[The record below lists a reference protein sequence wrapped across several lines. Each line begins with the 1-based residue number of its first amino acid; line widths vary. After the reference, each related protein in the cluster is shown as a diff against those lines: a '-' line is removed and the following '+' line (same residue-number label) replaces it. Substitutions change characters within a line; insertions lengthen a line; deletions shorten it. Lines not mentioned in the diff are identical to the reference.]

1 MSMFMISLKNLSV
14 KLQIALPIVLLA
26 LLIALVGVKSLITV
40 NGVIAQTDI
49 AINNLTPATTAVLNA
64 DRDLYQAELAMREY
78 VLLSSQDRP
87 VADAEQ
93 DFNDNVD
100 QALQRMKNAANLVRQ
115 HNVSVVRE
123 SGFDALFNTWLNL
136 ARQAMQHARQ
146 GDMAQAR
153 TVIEGAE
160 SAAFSS
166 LRDEYNGLGER
177 IDQRAE
183 QLGKDLTAYVEQ
195 QKMLTILLILLIL
208 LMLIA
213 VAIAIVTVVFS
224 PSLIVK
230 PLNQLKAMVSELAS
244 VGGDLT
250 RRLPVSGSNEIGDVA
265 LKTNEFISTLQ
276 AMIGEVQQQLA
287 ELELAAANIAQKTEL
302 TSNKAGEQT
311 SHIEQ
316 VLTAIHQMQ
325 HAVQEIANNASLT
338 NGATEDANQ
347 AADSSG
353 KVIRQSMQQINVL
366 AKDISQVVKAISDLE
381 VESRNIV
388 SVLEVIGG
396 IAEQTNLLA
405 LNAAIEAARAG
416 DAGRGF
422 AVVADEVRTL
432 ASRTQQSTKD
442 IHDMINRLQHGVSQ
456 AVSAMDNAKNQ
467 VAETEQHASSASS
480 YLDNIVSGI
489 ANINDMATQIAAAT
503 EQQSTVAEHVNQTV
517 NGISQNANELSDLA
531 RDTGNDGVR
540 VRKLVQLV
548 SAQVGRFKV

>member
-1 MSMFMISLKNLSV
+1 MTSLKNMSV
-14 KLQIALPIVLLA
+14 KLQIALPIILLS
-26 LLIALVGVKSLITV
+26 LLIAVVGIKSLVTV

-78 VLLSSQDRP
+78 VLLSSQGRQVDAAKQDFDDNVKQALDRMNKASAL
-87 VADAEQ
+87 VREHDVRVMADAE
-93 DFNDNVD
+93 FSKVFDN
-100 QALQRMKNAANLVRQ
+100 
-115 HNVSVVRE
+115 
-123 SGFDALFNTWLNL
+123 WLNL
-136 ARQAMQHARQ
+136 ARQAMQYAQQ
-146 GDMAQAR
+146 GNTEQAR
-153 TVIEGAE
+153 ALIEGSE
-160 SAAFSS
+160 SAAFST

-177 IDQRAE
+177 IDNRAVV
-183 QLGKDLTAYVEQ
+183 LGKELSAYVSQ
-195 QKMLTILLILLIL
+195 QKTLTIL

-213 VAIAIVTVVFS
+213 IAIAIVTIVFS

-230 PLNQLKAMVSELAS
+230 PLTQLKSMVSELAS

-265 LKTNEFISTLQ
+265 ARTNDFISTLQ
-276 AMIGEVQQQLA
+276 AMMREVQQQLTD
-287 ELELAAANIAQKTEL
+287 LEQASSNIAVKTEL
-302 TSNKAGEQT
+302 TSSKAGEQT
-311 SHIEQ
+311 MHIEQ

-325 HAVQEIANNASLT
+325 HAVQEIASNASLT
-338 NGATEDANQ
+338 SGATEEANS

-353 KVIRQSMQQINVL
+353 KVIRQSMQQISVL
-366 AKDISQVVKAISDLE
+366 ARDIEQVVQAISNLE

-442 IHDMINRLQHGVSQ
+442 IHDMISRLQNGVSQ
-456 AVSAMDNAKNQ
+456 AVSAMNNAKSQ
-467 VAETEQHASSASS
+467 VTQTEQHAESASG
-480 YLDNIVSGI
+480 YLDHIVAGI
-489 ANINDMATQIAAAT
+489 ANINDMAIQIAAAT

-517 NGISQNANELSDLA
+517 NGISQNANELSDIA
-531 RDTGNDGVR
+531 RETGNDGSR
-540 VRKLVQLV
+540 VRQLVQSV
-548 SAQVGRFKV
+548 SNQVGRFRV

>member
-1 MSMFMISLKNLSV
+1 MTSLKNMSV
-14 KLQIALPIVLLA
+14 KLQIALPIILLS
-26 LLIALVGVKSLITV
+26 LLIAVVGIKSLVTV

-78 VLLSSQDRP
+78 VLLSSQGRQ
-87 VADAEQ
+87 VDAAMQ
-93 DFNDNVD
+93 DFDDNVK
-100 QALQRMKNAANLVRQ
+100 QALDRMNKASALVRQ
-115 HNVSVVRE
+115 HDVSVMADAEFSKV
-123 SGFDALFNTWLNL
+123 FDNWLNL
-136 ARQAMQHARQ
+136 ARQAMQYAQQ
-146 GDMAQAR
+146 GNAEQAR
-153 TVIEGAE
+153 VLIEGSE
-160 SAAFSS
+160 SAAFST

-177 IDQRAE
+177 IDNRAIV
-183 QLGKDLTAYVEQ
+183 LGKELSAYVSQ
-195 QKMLTILLILLIL
+195 QKTLTIL

-213 VAIAIVTVVFS
+213 IAIAIVTIVFS

-230 PLNQLKAMVSELAS
+230 PLTQLKNMVSELAS

-265 LKTNEFISTLQ
+265 ARTNDFISTLQ
-276 AMIGEVQQQLA
+276 AMMREVQQQLID
-287 ELELAAANIAQKTEL
+287 LEQASSNIAVKTEL
-302 TSNKAGEQT
+302 TSSKAGEQT
-311 SHIEQ
+311 THIEQ

-325 HAVQEIANNASLT
+325 HAVQEIASNASLT
-338 NGATEDANQ
+338 SGATEEANS

-353 KVIRQSMQQINVL
+353 KVIRQSMQQISVL
-366 AKDISQVVKAISDLE
+366 ARDIEQVVQAISNLE

-442 IHDMINRLQHGVSQ
+442 IHDMISRLQNGVSQ
-456 AVSAMDNAKNQ
+456 AVSAMNNAKSQ
-467 VAETEQHASSASS
+467 VTQTEQHAESASG
-480 YLDNIVSGI
+480 YLDHIVAGI
-489 ANINDMATQIAAAT
+489 ANINDMAIQIAAAT

-517 NGISQNANELSDLA
+517 NGISQNANELSDIA
-531 RDTGNDGVR
+531 RETGNDGSR
-540 VRKLVQLV
+540 VRQLVQSV
-548 SAQVGRFKV
+548 SNQVGRFRV

>member
-1 MSMFMISLKNLSV
+1 MTSLKNLSV
-14 KLQIALPIVLLA
+14 KLQIALPIVLLSV
-26 LLIALVGVKSLITV
+26 LIAAVGTKSLITV

-49 AINNLTPATTAVLNA
+49 AVNNLTPATTAVLNA

-78 VLLSSQDRP
+78 VQLSAEGRP
-87 VADAEQ
+87 VANAQQ
-93 DFNDNVD
+93 DFDDNVQ
-100 QALQRMKNAANLVRQ
+100 QALERMTKAAALVRQ
-115 HNVSVVRE
+115 HDVSTMADSAFAKV
-123 SGFDALFNTWLNL
+123 FDNWHNL
-136 ARQAMQHARQ
+136 ARQVMQSAQQ
-146 GDMAQAR
+146 GNIQQAR
-153 TVIEGAE
+153 TLIETSE
-160 SAAFSS
+160 TAAFST
-166 LRDEYNGLGER
+166 LREEYNGLGER
-177 IDQRAE
+177 IDTRAIE
-183 QLGKDLTAYVEQ
+183 LGQQLSAYVSQ
-195 QKMLTILLILLIL
+195 QKNLTIL

-213 VAIAIVTVVFS
+213 VAIAVVTIVFS
-224 PSLIVK
+224 PGLIVK
-230 PLNQLKAMVSELAS
+230 PLTQLKTMVSELAS

-276 AMIGEVQQQLA
+276 AMIGEVQQQLT
-287 ELELAAANIAQKTEL
+287 ELELASANIASKTEL

-325 HAVQEIANNASLT
+325 HAVQEIASNASLT
-338 NGATEDANQ
+338 NGATEDANK

-456 AVSAMDNAKNQ
+456 AVSAMDNAKSQ
-467 VAETEQHASSASS
+467 VTETEQHASSASS

-517 NGISQNANELSDLA
+517 NGISQNATELSDLA

-548 SAQVGRFKV
+548 SVQVGRFKV

>member
-1 MSMFMISLKNLSV
+1 MTSLKNLSV
-14 KLQIALPIVLLA
+14 KLQIALPIVLLSV
-26 LLIALVGVKSLITV
+26 LIAAVGTKSLITV

-78 VLLSSQDRP
+78 VQLSAEGRP
-87 VADAEQ
+87 VADAQQ
-93 DFNDNVD
+93 DFDDNVQ
-100 QALQRMKNAANLVRQ
+100 QALERMTTAAALVRQ
-115 HNVSVVRE
+115 HDVSTMADSAFAKV
-123 SGFDALFNTWLNL
+123 FDNWHNL
-136 ARQAMQHARQ
+136 ARQVMQSAQQ
-146 GDMAQAR
+146 GNIQQAR
-153 TVIEGAE
+153 TLIETSE
-160 SAAFSS
+160 TVAFST
-166 LRDEYNGLGER
+166 LREEYNGLGER
-177 IDQRAE
+177 IDTRAIE
-183 QLGKDLTAYVEQ
+183 LGQQLSAYVSQ
-195 QKMLTILLILLIL
+195 QKNLTIL

-213 VAIAIVTVVFS
+213 VAIAVVTIVFS
-224 PSLIVK
+224 PGLIVK
-230 PLNQLKAMVSELAS
+230 PLTQLKTMVSELAS

-276 AMIGEVQQQLA
+276 AMIGEVQQQLT
-287 ELELAAANIAQKTEL
+287 ELELASANIASKTEL

-325 HAVQEIANNASLT
+325 HAVQEIASNASLT
-338 NGATEDANQ
+338 NGATEDANK

-381 VESRNIV
+381 IESRNIV

-456 AVSAMDNAKNQ
+456 AVSAMDNAKSQ
-467 VAETEQHASSASS
+467 VTETEQHASSASS

-517 NGISQNANELSDLA
+517 NGISQNATELSDLA

-548 SAQVGRFKV
+548 SVQVGRFKV

>member
-1 MSMFMISLKNLSV
+1 MTSLKNMSV
-14 KLQIALPIVLLA
+14 KLQIALPIILLS
-26 LLIALVGVKSLITV
+26 LLIAVVGIKSLVTV

-78 VLLSSQDRP
+78 VLLSSQGRQVDAAIQDFDDNVKQALDRMNKASAL
-87 VADAEQ
+87 VREHDVRVMADAE
-93 DFNDNVD
+93 FSKVFDN
-100 QALQRMKNAANLVRQ
+100 
-115 HNVSVVRE
+115 
-123 SGFDALFNTWLNL
+123 WLNL
-136 ARQAMQHARQ
+136 ARQAMQYAQQ
-146 GDMAQAR
+146 GNTEQAR
-153 TVIEGAE
+153 ALIEGSE
-160 SAAFSS
+160 SAAFST

-177 IDQRAE
+177 IDTRAVV
-183 QLGKDLTAYVEQ
+183 LGKELSAYVSQ
-195 QKMLTILLILLIL
+195 QKTLTIL

-213 VAIAIVTVVFS
+213 IAIAIVTIVFS

-230 PLNQLKAMVSELAS
+230 PLTQLKSMVSELAS

-265 LKTNEFISTLQ
+265 ARTNDFISTLQ
-276 AMIGEVQQQLA
+276 AMMREVQQQLTD
-287 ELELAAANIAQKTEL
+287 LEQASSNIAVKTEL
-302 TSNKAGEQT
+302 TSSKAGEQT
-311 SHIEQ
+311 MHIEQ

-325 HAVQEIANNASLT
+325 HAVQEIASNASLT
-338 NGATEDANQ
+338 SGATEEANS

-353 KVIRQSMQQINVL
+353 KVIRQSMQQISVL
-366 AKDISQVVKAISDLE
+366 ARDIEQVVQAISNLE

-442 IHDMINRLQHGVSQ
+442 IHDMISRLQNGVSQ
-456 AVSAMDNAKNQ
+456 AVSAMNNAKSQ
-467 VAETEQHASSASS
+467 VTQTEQHAESASG
-480 YLDNIVSGI
+480 YLDHIVAGI
-489 ANINDMATQIAAAT
+489 ANINDMAIQIAAAT

-517 NGISQNANELSDLA
+517 NGISQNANELSDIA
-531 RDTGNDGVR
+531 RETGNDGSR
-540 VRKLVQLV
+540 VRQLVQSV
-548 SAQVGRFKV
+548 SNQVGRFRV

>member
-1 MSMFMISLKNLSV
+1 MNSLKNLSV

-78 VLLSSQDRP
+78 VLRSSEGRS

-100 QALQRMKNAANLVRQ
+100 QALQRMKNAAHLVRQ
-115 HNVSVVRE
+115 HDVSVMPE
-123 SGFDALFNTWLNL
+123 SGFNTLFNTWLDL

-146 GDMAQAR
+146 GDLAQAR

-160 SAAFSS
+160 GAAFAS

-183 QLGKDLTAYVEQ
+183 LLGKALTAYVEQ
-195 QKMLTILLILLIL
+195 QKMLTIL

-230 PLNQLKAMVSELAS
+230 PLNQLKVMVSELAS

-250 RRLPVSGSNEIGDVA
+250 RRLPVSGTNEIGDVA

-276 AMIGEVQQQLA
+276 VMIGEVQQQLK
-287 ELELAAANIAQKTEL
+287 ELELAATNIAQKTEL
-302 TSNKAGEQT
+302 TSDKAGEQT

-338 NGATEDANQ
+338 NGATEDANK

-456 AVSAMDNAKNQ
+456 AVLAMDNAKNQ
-467 VAETEQHASSASS
+467 VTETEQHASSASS

-540 VRKLVQLV
+540 VRKLVQQV

>member
-1 MSMFMISLKNLSV
+1 MTSLKNLSV
-14 KLQIALPIVLLA
+14 KLQIALPIILLSI
-26 LLIALVGVKSLITV
+26 LIAVVGIKSLITV

-78 VLLSSQDRP
+78 VLLSAEGRP
-87 VADAEQ
+87 VTEAKQDFDDNVQQALDRMKKASGLVRQQGVSVMADAE
-93 DFNDNVD
+93 FTKVFDN
-100 QALQRMKNAANLVRQ
+100 
-115 HNVSVVRE
+115 
-123 SGFDALFNTWLNL
+123 WLNL
-136 ARQAMQHARQ
+136 AKQAMQSAQQ
-146 GDMAQAR
+146 GNTQQAR
-153 TVIEGAE
+153 ALIEGSE
-160 SAAFSS
+160 GEAFSR

-177 IDQRAE
+177 IDERAIV
-183 QLGKDLTAYVEQ
+183 LGKELSAYVSQ
-195 QKMLTILLILLIL
+195 QKTLTIL

-213 VAIAIVTVVFS
+213 VAIAVVTIVFS

-230 PLNQLKAMVSELAS
+230 PLTQLKTMVSELAS

-265 LKTNEFISTLQ
+265 AKTNEFITTLQ
-276 AMIGEVQQQLA
+276 AMMRDVQQQLS
-287 ELELAAANIAQKTEL
+287 ELEQAAANIAVKTEL
-302 TSNKAGEQT
+302 TSSKAGEQT

-325 HAVQEIANNASLT
+325 HAVQEIAGNASLT
-338 NGATEDANQ
+338 SGATEEANS

-353 KVIRQSMQQINVL
+353 KVIRQSMQQISVL
-366 AKDISQVVKAISDLE
+366 ARDIEQVVQAISNLE

-442 IHDMINRLQHGVSQ
+442 IHDMISRLQNGVGQ
-456 AVSAMDNAKNQ
+456 AVSAMNNAKNQ
-467 VAETEQHASSASS
+467 VAQTEQHAESASS
-480 YLDNIVSGI
+480 YLDNIMSGI
-489 ANINDMATQIAAAT
+489 ANINDMAIQIAAAT

-517 NGISQNANELSDLA
+517 NGISQNANELSDIA
-531 RDTGNDGVR
+531 RETGSDGSR
-540 VRKLVQLV
+540 VRQLVQSV
-548 SAQVGRFKV
+548 SSQVGRFRV

>member
-1 MSMFMISLKNLSV
+1 MSSLKNLSV

-40 NGVIAQTDI
+40 NGVIAQTNI

-78 VLLSSQDRP
+78 VVLSSEGRP

-100 QALQRMKNAANLVRQ
+100 QALQRMKNAAHLVQQ
-115 HNVSVVRE
+115 HNVSVMPE
-123 SGFDALFNTWLNL
+123 SGFNTLFNTWLDL

-146 GDMAQAR
+146 GDLAQAR

-160 SAAFSS
+160 GSAFAS

-183 QLGKDLTAYVEQ
+183 QLGKALTAYVEQ
-195 QKMLTILLILLIL
+195 QKMLTIL

-230 PLNQLKAMVSELAS
+230 PLNQLKTMVSELAS

-250 RRLPVSGSNEIGDVA
+250 RRLPVSGSNEIADVA

-338 NGATEDANQ
+338 NGATEDANK

-381 VESRNIV
+381 IESRNIV

-467 VAETEQHASSASS
+467 VTETEQHASSASS

>member
-1 MSMFMISLKNLSV
+1 MTSLKNMSV
-14 KLQIALPIVLLA
+14 KLQIALPIILLS
-26 LLIALVGVKSLITV
+26 LLIAVVGIKSLVTV

-78 VLLSSQDRP
+78 VLLSSQGRQVDAAIQDFDDNVKQALDRMNKASAL
-87 VADAEQ
+87 VREHDVRVMADAE
-93 DFNDNVD
+93 FSKVFDN
-100 QALQRMKNAANLVRQ
+100 
-115 HNVSVVRE
+115 
-123 SGFDALFNTWLNL
+123 WLNL
-136 ARQAMQHARQ
+136 ARQAMQYAQQ
-146 GDMAQAR
+146 GNTEQAR
-153 TVIEGAE
+153 ALIEGSE
-160 SAAFSS
+160 SAAFST

-177 IDQRAE
+177 IDNRAVV
-183 QLGKDLTAYVEQ
+183 LGKELSAYVSQ
-195 QKMLTILLILLIL
+195 QKTLTIL

-213 VAIAIVTVVFS
+213 IAIAIVTIVFS

-230 PLNQLKAMVSELAS
+230 PLTQLKSMVSELAS

-265 LKTNEFISTLQ
+265 ARTNDFISTLQ
-276 AMIGEVQQQLA
+276 AMMREVQQQLTD
-287 ELELAAANIAQKTEL
+287 LEQASSNIAVKTEL
-302 TSNKAGEQT
+302 TSSKAGEQT
-311 SHIEQ
+311 MHIEQ

-325 HAVQEIANNASLT
+325 HAVQEIASNASLT
-338 NGATEDANQ
+338 SGATEEANS

-353 KVIRQSMQQINVL
+353 KVIRQSMQQISVL
-366 AKDISQVVKAISDLE
+366 ARDIEQVVQAISNLE

-442 IHDMINRLQHGVSQ
+442 IHDMISRLQNGVSQ
-456 AVSAMDNAKNQ
+456 AVSAMNNAKSQ
-467 VAETEQHASSASS
+467 VTQTEQHAESASG
-480 YLDNIVSGI
+480 YLDHIVAGI
-489 ANINDMATQIAAAT
+489 ANINDMAIQIAAAT

-517 NGISQNANELSDLA
+517 NGISQNANELSDIA
-531 RDTGNDGVR
+531 RETGNDGSR
-540 VRKLVQLV
+540 VRQLVQSV
-548 SAQVGRFKV
+548 SNQVGRFRV

>member
-1 MSMFMISLKNLSV
+1 MTSLKNLSV
-14 KLQIALPIVLLA
+14 KLQIALPIVLLSI
-26 LLIALVGVKSLITV
+26 LIAIVGIKSLITV

-78 VLLSSQDRP
+78 VLLSAEGRP
-87 VADAEQ
+87 VAEMKK
-93 DFNDNVD
+93 DFDDNVQ
-100 QALQRMKNAANLVRQ
+100 QALQRMQTAAALVRQ
-115 HNVSVVRE
+115 HDVSTMADTE
-123 SGFDALFNTWLNL
+123 FTKIFDNWQSL
-136 ARQAMQHARQ
+136 AKQAMQYAQQ
-146 GDMAQAR
+146 GNTQQAR
-153 TVIEGAE
+153 RLIESSEA
-160 SAAFSS
+160 AAFST

-177 IDQRAE
+177 IDARAIA
-183 QLGKDLTAYVEQ
+183 LGQELAAYVSQ
-195 QKMLTILLILLIL
+195 QRTLTIL

-213 VAIAIVTVVFS
+213 VAIAVVTIVFS

-230 PLNQLKAMVSELAS
+230 PLTQLKTMVSELAS

-265 LKTNEFISTLQ
+265 QKTNDFISTLQ
-276 AMIGEVQQQLA
+276 VMIREIQQQLT
-287 ELELAAANIAQKTEL
+287 ELEQASANIAAKTEL

-311 SHIEQ
+311 THIEQ

-325 HAVQEIANNASLT
+325 HAVQEIAGNASLT
-338 NGATEDANQ
+338 SGATEEANS

-353 KVIRQSMQQINVL
+353 KVIRQSMQQISVL
-366 AKDISQVVKAISDLE
+366 ARDIERVVEAISNLE

-442 IHDMINRLQHGVSQ
+442 IHDMISRLQNGVSQ
-456 AVSAMDNAKNQ
+456 AVSAMNNAKSQ
-467 VAETEQHASSASS
+467 VAQTEQHAESASS
-480 YLDNIVSGI
+480 YLDNIVAGI
-489 ANINDMATQIAAAT
+489 ANINDMAMQIAAAT

-517 NGISQNANELSDLA
+517 NGISQNANELSDIA
-531 RDTGNDGVR
+531 RETGNDGSR
-540 VRKLVQLV
+540 VRNLVQMV
-548 SAQVGRFKV
+548 NSQVGRFRV

>member
-1 MSMFMISLKNLSV
+1 MNSLKNLSV
-14 KLQIALPIVLLA
+14 KLQIALPIVLLS

-40 NGVIAQTDI
+40 NGVIGQTDI
-49 AINNLTPATTAVLNA
+49 AINSLTPATTAVLNA

-78 VLLSSQDRP
+78 VLLSAQSRA
-87 VADAEQ
+87 VADAKK
-93 DFNDNVD
+93 DFDDNVQ
-100 QALQRMKNAANLVRQ
+100 QALDRMKKAAALVRE
-115 HNVSVVRE
+115 HDVSTMADSEFSKV
-123 SGFDALFNTWLNL
+123 FDNWHNL
-136 ARQAMQHARQ
+136 AKQAMQFAQQ
-146 GDMAQAR
+146 GDTAQAR
-153 TVIEGAE
+153 ALIEGSE
-160 SAAFSS
+160 GDAFST

-183 QLGKDLTAYVEQ
+183 QLGKALTAYVDQ
-195 QKMLTILLILLIL
+195 QKTLTIL

-213 VAIAIVTVVFS
+213 VAIAFVTVVFS

-230 PLNQLKAMVSELAS
+230 PLSQLKNMVSELAS

-250 RRLPVSGSNEIGDVA
+250 RRLPVSGNNEIGDVA
-265 LKTNEFISTLQ
+265 VKTNEFIGTLQ
-276 AMIGEVQQQLA
+276 KMMGEVQQQLC
-287 ELELAAANIAQKTEL
+287 ELEQAAANIAQKTEL

-325 HAVQEIANNASLT
+325 HAVQEIASNASLT
-338 NGATEDANQ
+338 NGATEEANK

-366 AKDISQVVKAISDLE
+366 AKDIAQVVKAISDLE

-467 VAETEQHASSASS
+467 VTETEQHASSASS

-540 VRKLVQLV
+540 VRKLVQQV
-548 SAQVGRFKV
+548 TAQVGRFKV

>member
-1 MSMFMISLKNLSV
+1 MTSLKNMSV
-14 KLQIALPIVLLA
+14 KLQIALPIILLS
-26 LLIALVGVKSLITV
+26 LLIAVVGIKSLVTV

-78 VLLSSQDRP
+78 VLLSSQGRQ
-87 VADAEQ
+87 VDAAMK
-93 DFNDNVD
+93 DFDDNVK
-100 QALQRMKNAANLVRQ
+100 QALDRMNKASALVRQ
-115 HNVSVVRE
+115 HDVSVMADAEFSKV
-123 SGFDALFNTWLNL
+123 FDNWLNL
-136 ARQAMQHARQ
+136 ARQAMQYAQQ
-146 GDMAQAR
+146 GNAEQAR
-153 TVIEGAE
+153 ALIEGSE
-160 SAAFSS
+160 SAAFST

-177 IDQRAE
+177 IDNRAIV
-183 QLGKDLTAYVEQ
+183 LGKELSAYVSQ
-195 QKMLTILLILLIL
+195 QKTLTIL

-213 VAIAIVTVVFS
+213 IAIAIVTIVFS

-230 PLNQLKAMVSELAS
+230 PLTQLKNMVSELAS

-265 LKTNEFISTLQ
+265 ARTNDFISTLQ
-276 AMIGEVQQQLA
+276 AMMREVQQQLID
-287 ELELAAANIAQKTEL
+287 LEQASSNIAVKTEL
-302 TSNKAGEQT
+302 TSSKAGEQT
-311 SHIEQ
+311 THIEQ

-325 HAVQEIANNASLT
+325 HAVQEIASNASLT
-338 NGATEDANQ
+338 SGATEEANS

-353 KVIRQSMQQINVL
+353 KVIRQSMQQISVL
-366 AKDISQVVKAISDLE
+366 ARDIEQVVQAISNLE

-442 IHDMINRLQHGVSQ
+442 IHDMISRLQNGVSQ
-456 AVSAMDNAKNQ
+456 AVSAMNNAKSQ
-467 VAETEQHASSASS
+467 VTQTEQHAESASG
-480 YLDNIVSGI
+480 YLDHIVAGI
-489 ANINDMATQIAAAT
+489 ANINDMAIQIAAAT

-517 NGISQNANELSDLA
+517 NGISQNANELSDIA
-531 RDTGNDGVR
+531 RETGNDGSR
-540 VRKLVQLV
+540 VRQLVQSV
-548 SAQVGRFKV
+548 SNQVGRFRV

>member
-1 MSMFMISLKNLSV
+1 MTSLKNLSV

-78 VLLSSQDRP
+78 VLLSNLGRP
-87 VADAEQ
+87 VAEAEQ
-93 DFNDNVD
+93 EFNDNVD

-115 HNVSVVRE
+115 HNVSVMAE
-123 SGFDALFNTWLNL
+123 TEFNAVFNNWLNL
-136 ARQAMQHARQ
+136 ARQAMQYARQ
-146 GDMAQAR
+146 GDPAKAR

-160 SAAFSS
+160 TAAFAS

-183 QLGKDLTAYVEQ
+183 QLGKALTAYVEQ
-195 QKMLTILLILLIL
+195 QKTLTIL

-265 LKTNEFISTLQ
+265 VKTNEFISTLQ
-276 AMIGEVQQQLA
+276 KMIGEVQQQLT
-287 ELELAAANIAQKTEL
+287 ELEQAAANIAQKTEL

-325 HAVQEIANNASLT
+325 HAVQEIASNASLT
-338 NGATEDANQ
+338 NGATEDANK

-467 VAETEQHASSASS
+467 VSETEQHASSASS

-540 VRKLVQLV
+540 VRKLVQQV

>member
-1 MSMFMISLKNLSV
+1 MFMISLKNLSV
-14 KLQIALPIVLLA
+14 KLQIALPIILLA

-115 HNVSVVRE
+115 HNVSVMPE

-160 SAAFSS
+160 SAAFAS

-183 QLGKDLTAYVEQ
+183 QLGKALTTYVEQ
-195 QKMLTILLILLIL
+195 QKMLTIL

-531 RDTGNDGVR
+531 RDTGNDGMR
-540 VRKLVQLV
+540 VSKLVQQV

>member
-1 MSMFMISLKNLSV
+1 MSSLKNLSV

-115 HNVSVVRE
+115 HNVSVMPE

-160 SAAFSS
+160 SAAFAS

-183 QLGKDLTAYVEQ
+183 QLGKALTTYVEQ
-195 QKMLTILLILLIL
+195 QKMLTILL
-208 LMLIA
+208 MLIA
-213 VAIAIVTVVFS
+213 IAIAIVTVVFS

-276 AMIGEVQQQLA
+276 AMIGEVRQQLT

-531 RDTGNDGVR
+531 RDTGNDGMR
-540 VRKLVQLV
+540 VSKLVQQV

>member
-1 MSMFMISLKNLSV
+1 MTSLKNLSV
-14 KLQIALPIVLLA
+14 KLQIALPIILLSI
-26 LLIALVGVKSLITV
+26 LIAVVGIKSLITV

-78 VLLSSQDRP
+78 VLLSAEGRP
-87 VADAEQ
+87 VTEAKQDFDDNVQQALDRMKKASGLVRQQGVSVMADAE
-93 DFNDNVD
+93 FTKVFDN
-100 QALQRMKNAANLVRQ
+100 
-115 HNVSVVRE
+115 
-123 SGFDALFNTWLNL
+123 WLNL
-136 ARQAMQHARQ
+136 AKQAMQNAQQ
-146 GDMAQAR
+146 GNAQQAR
-153 TVIEGAE
+153 ALIEGSE
-160 SAAFSS
+160 GEAFSR

-177 IDQRAE
+177 IDERAIV
-183 QLGKDLTAYVEQ
+183 LGKELSAYVSQ
-195 QKMLTILLILLIL
+195 QKTLTIL

-213 VAIAIVTVVFS
+213 VAIAVVTIVFS

-230 PLNQLKAMVSELAS
+230 PLTQLKTMVSELAS

-250 RRLPVSGSNEIGDVA
+250 RRLPVTGSNEIGDVA
-265 LKTNEFISTLQ
+265 AKTNEFITTLQ
-276 AMIGEVQQQLA
+276 AMMRDVQQQLS
-287 ELELAAANIAQKTEL
+287 ELEQAAANIAVKTEL
-302 TSNKAGEQT
+302 TSSKAGEQT

-325 HAVQEIANNASLT
+325 HAVQEIAGNASLT
-338 NGATEDANQ
+338 SGATEEANS

-353 KVIRQSMQQINVL
+353 KVIRQSMQQISVL
-366 AKDISQVVKAISDLE
+366 ARDIEQVVQAISNLE

-442 IHDMINRLQHGVSQ
+442 IHDMISRLQNGVGQ
-456 AVSAMDNAKNQ
+456 AVSAMNNAKNQ
-467 VAETEQHASSASS
+467 VAQTEQHAESASS
-480 YLDNIVSGI
+480 YLDNIMSGI
-489 ANINDMATQIAAAT
+489 ANINDMAIQIAAAT

-517 NGISQNANELSDLA
+517 NGISQNANELSDIA
-531 RDTGNDGVR
+531 RETGSDGSR
-540 VRKLVQLV
+540 VRQLVQSV
-548 SAQVGRFKV
+548 SSQVGRFRV

>member
-1 MSMFMISLKNLSV
+1 MTSLKNLSV
-14 KLQIALPIVLLA
+14 KLQIALPIVLLSV
-26 LLIALVGVKSLITV
+26 LIAAVGTKSLITV

-78 VLLSSQDRP
+78 VQLSAEGRP
-87 VADAEQ
+87 VADAKQ
-93 DFNDNVD
+93 DFDDNVQ
-100 QALQRMKNAANLVRQ
+100 QALERMTTAAALVRQ
-115 HNVSVVRE
+115 HDVSTMADSDFIQV
-123 SGFDALFNTWLNL
+123 FDNWRNL
-136 ARQAMQHARQ
+136 AKQVMQYAQQ
-146 GDMAQAR
+146 GNTQQAR
-153 TVIEGAE
+153 TLIETSE
-160 SAAFSS
+160 TAAFST
-166 LRDEYNGLGER
+166 LREEYNGLGER
-177 IDQRAE
+177 IDTRAIE
-183 QLGKDLTAYVEQ
+183 LGQQLSAYVSQ
-195 QKMLTILLILLIL
+195 QKNLTIL

-213 VAIAIVTVVFS
+213 VAIAVVTIVFS
-224 PSLIVK
+224 PGLIVK
-230 PLNQLKAMVSELAS
+230 PLTQLKTMVSELAS

-276 AMIGEVQQQLA
+276 AMIGEVQQQLT
-287 ELELAAANIAQKTEL
+287 ELEQASANIASKTEL

-325 HAVQEIANNASLT
+325 HAVQEIASNASLT
-338 NGATEDANQ
+338 NGATEDANK

-381 VESRNIV
+381 IESRNIV

-442 IHDMINRLQHGVSQ
+442 IHDMINRLQHGVSK
-456 AVSAMDNAKNQ
+456 AVSAMDNAKSQ
-467 VAETEQHASSASS
+467 VTETEQHASSASS

-517 NGISQNANELSDLA
+517 NGISQNATELSDLA

-548 SAQVGRFKV
+548 SVQVGRFKV

>member
-1 MSMFMISLKNLSV
+1 MNSLKNLSV

-78 VLLSSQDRP
+78 VLRSSEGRS

-100 QALQRMKNAANLVRQ
+100 QALQRMKNAAHLVRQ
-115 HNVSVVRE
+115 HDVSVMPE
-123 SGFDALFNTWLNL
+123 SGFNTLFNTWLDL

-146 GDMAQAR
+146 GDLAQAR

-160 SAAFSS
+160 GAAFAS

-183 QLGKDLTAYVEQ
+183 LLGKALTAYVEQ
-195 QKMLTILLILLIL
+195 QKMLTIL

-230 PLNQLKAMVSELAS
+230 PLNQLKVMVSELAS

-250 RRLPVSGSNEIGDVA
+250 RRLPVSGTNEIGDVA

-276 AMIGEVQQQLA
+276 AMIGEVQQQLK
-287 ELELAAANIAQKTEL
+287 ELELAAANIASKTEL
-302 TSNKAGEQT
+302 TSDKAGEQT

-338 NGATEDANQ
+338 NGATEDANK

-467 VAETEQHASSASS
+467 VTETEQHASSASS

-540 VRKLVQLV
+540 VRKLVQQV

>member
-1 MSMFMISLKNLSV
+1 MNSLKNLSV

-40 NGVIAQTDI
+40 NGVIVQTDI

-78 VLLSSQDRP
+78 VLLSGEGRP
-87 VADAEQ
+87 VADVER

-115 HNVSVVRE
+115 HDVIVMAE
-123 SGFDALFNTWLNL
+123 TEFNAVFNNWLNL
-136 ARQAMQHARQ
+136 ARQAMQHAKQ
-146 GDMAQAR
+146 NDMLQAR

-160 SAAFSS
+160 SAAFST
-166 LRDEYNGLGER
+166 LRAEYNGLGER

-183 QLGKDLTAYVEQ
+183 QLGKALTAYVDQ
-195 QKMLTILLILLIL
+195 QKMLTIL

-224 PSLIVK
+224 PGLIVK
-230 PLNQLKAMVSELAS
+230 PLNQLKTMVSELAS

-276 AMIGEVQQQLA
+276 AMIGEVQQQLN
-287 ELELAAANIAQKTEL
+287 ELELAAGNIAQQTEL
-302 TSNKAGEQT
+302 TSNKASEQT
-311 SHIEQ
+311 SHIDQ

-325 HAVQEIANNASLT
+325 HAVQEIASNASAT
-338 NGATEDANQ
+338 NGATEDANK

-396 IAEQTNLLA
+396 IAEQTILLA

-467 VAETEQHASSASS
+467 VSETEQHASSASS

>member
-1 MSMFMISLKNLSV
+1 MTSLKNMSV
-14 KLQIALPIVLLA
+14 KLQIALPIILLS
-26 LLIALVGVKSLITV
+26 LLIAVVGIKSLVTV

-78 VLLSSQDRP
+78 VLLSSQGRQ
-87 VADAEQ
+87 VDAAMQ
-93 DFNDNVD
+93 DFDDNVK
-100 QALQRMKNAANLVRQ
+100 QALDRMNKASALVRQ
-115 HNVSVVRE
+115 HDVSVMADAEFSKV
-123 SGFDALFNTWLNL
+123 FDNWLNL
-136 ARQAMQHARQ
+136 ARQAMQYAQQ
-146 GDMAQAR
+146 GNAEQAR
-153 TVIEGAE
+153 ALIEGSE
-160 SAAFSS
+160 SAAFST

-177 IDQRAE
+177 IDNRAIV
-183 QLGKDLTAYVEQ
+183 LGKELSAYVSQ
-195 QKMLTILLILLIL
+195 QKTLTIL

-213 VAIAIVTVVFS
+213 IAIAIVTIVFS

-230 PLNQLKAMVSELAS
+230 PLTQLKNMVSELAS

-265 LKTNEFISTLQ
+265 ARTNDFISTLQ
-276 AMIGEVQQQLA
+276 AMMREVQQQLID
-287 ELELAAANIAQKTEL
+287 LEQASSNIAVKTEL
-302 TSNKAGEQT
+302 TSSKAGEQT
-311 SHIEQ
+311 THIEQ

-325 HAVQEIANNASLT
+325 HAVQEIASNASLT
-338 NGATEDANQ
+338 SGATEEANS

-353 KVIRQSMQQINVL
+353 KVIRQSMQQISVL
-366 AKDISQVVKAISDLE
+366 ARDIEQVVQAISNLE

-442 IHDMINRLQHGVSQ
+442 IHDMISRLQNGVSQ
-456 AVSAMDNAKNQ
+456 AVSAMNNAKSQ
-467 VAETEQHASSASS
+467 VTQTEQHAESASG
-480 YLDNIVSGI
+480 YLDHIVAGI
-489 ANINDMATQIAAAT
+489 ANINDMAIQIAAAT

-517 NGISQNANELSDLA
+517 NGISQNANELSDIA
-531 RDTGNDGVR
+531 RETGNDGSR
-540 VRKLVQLV
+540 VRQLVQSV
-548 SAQVGRFKV
+548 SNQVGRFRV

>member
-1 MSMFMISLKNLSV
+1 MNSLKNLSV
-14 KLQIALPIVLLA
+14 KLQIALPIILLA

-40 NGVIAQTDI
+40 NGVIVQTDI

-78 VLLSSQDRP
+78 VLRSGEGRP
-87 VADAEQ
+87 VADVER

-115 HNVSVVRE
+115 HDVIVMPE
-123 SGFDALFNTWLNL
+123 TEFNAVFNNWLNL
-136 ARQAMQHARQ
+136 ARQAMQHAKQ
-146 GDMAQAR
+146 SDMLQAR

-160 SAAFSS
+160 SAAFAT
-166 LRDEYNGLGER
+166 LRAEYNGLGER

-183 QLGKDLTAYVEQ
+183 QLGKALTAYVDQ
-195 QKMLTILLILLIL
+195 QKMLTIL

-224 PSLIVK
+224 PGLIVK
-230 PLNQLKAMVSELAS
+230 PLNQLKTMVSELAS

-276 AMIGEVQQQLA
+276 AMIGEVQQQLN
-287 ELELAAANIAQKTEL
+287 ELELAAGNIAQQTEL
-302 TSNKAGEQT
+302 TSNKASEQT
-311 SHIEQ
+311 SHIDQ

-325 HAVQEIANNASLT
+325 HAVQEIASNASAT
-338 NGATEDANQ
+338 NGATEDANK

-467 VAETEQHASSASS
+467 VSETEQHASSASS

>member
-1 MSMFMISLKNLSV
+1 MSSLKNLSV

-78 VLLSSQDRP
+78 VLLSSLGRP
-87 VADAEQ
+87 VAEAEQ
-93 DFNDNVD
+93 EFNDNVD
-100 QALQRMKNAANLVRQ
+100 QALQRMKNAASLVGQ
-115 HNVSVVRE
+115 HNVSVMAE
-123 SGFDALFNTWLNL
+123 TEFNTVFNNWLNL
-136 ARQAMQHARQ
+136 ARQAMQYATQ
-146 GDMAQAR
+146 GDPAQAR

-160 SAAFSS
+160 TAAFAT

-183 QLGKDLTAYVEQ
+183 QLGKELTAYVDQ
-195 QKMLTILLILLIL
+195 QKTLTIL

-230 PLNQLKAMVSELAS
+230 PLNQLKTMVSELAS

-250 RRLPVSGSNEIGDVA
+250 RRLPVSGNNEIGDVA
-265 LKTNEFISTLQ
+265 VKTNEFIGTLQ
-276 AMIGEVQQQLA
+276 KMIGEVQQQLT
-287 ELELAAANIAQKTEL
+287 ELEQAAANIAQKTEL

-325 HAVQEIANNASLT
+325 HAVQEIASNASLT
-338 NGATEDANQ
+338 NGATEEANK

-467 VAETEQHASSASS
+467 VSETEQHASSASS

-540 VRKLVQLV
+540 VRKLVQQV

>member
-1 MSMFMISLKNLSV
+1 MNSLKNLSV
-14 KLQIALPIVLLA
+14 KLQIALPIVLLS

-49 AINNLTPATTAVLNA
+49 AINSLTPATTAVLNA

-78 VLLSSQDRP
+78 VLLSADDRP
-87 VADAEQ
+87 VADAKK
-93 DFNDNVD
+93 DFDDNVQ
-100 QALQRMKNAANLVRQ
+100 QALDRMRKAAALVRV
-115 HNVSVVRE
+115 HDVSTMADSEFSKV
-123 SGFDALFNTWLNL
+123 FDNWLNL
-136 ARQAMQHARQ
+136 AKQAMQYAQQ
-146 GDMAQAR
+146 GNTAQAR
-153 TVIEGAE
+153 ALIEGSE
-160 SAAFSS
+160 GAAFST

-183 QLGKDLTAYVEQ
+183 QLGKELAAYVDQ
-195 QKMLTILLILLIL
+195 QKTLTIL

-230 PLNQLKAMVSELAS
+230 PLNQLKTMVSELAS

-250 RRLPVSGSNEIGDVA
+250 RRLPVSGNNEIGDVA
-265 LKTNEFISTLQ
+265 LKTNEFIGTLQ
-276 AMIGEVQQQLA
+276 KMMGEVQQQLS
-287 ELELAAANIAQKTEL
+287 ELEQAAANIAQKTEL

-325 HAVQEIANNASLT
+325 HAVQEIASNASLT
-338 NGATEDANQ
+338 NGATEDANE

-467 VAETEQHASSASS
+467 VAETEQHASSASR

-517 NGISQNANELSDLA
+517 NGISQNANELSNLA
-531 RDTGNDGVR
+531 RDTGHDGVR
-540 VRKLVQLV
+540 VRKLVQQV
-548 SAQVGRFKV
+548 TAQVGRFKV

>member
-1 MSMFMISLKNLSV
+1 MISMKNLSV

-26 LLIALVGVKSLITV
+26 LLIALVGVKSLTTV

-64 DRDLYQAELAMREY
+64 DRDLYQAELALREY
-78 VLLSSQDRP
+78 MLLSSLGRP
-87 VADAEQ
+87 VAEAEQ

-115 HNVSVVRE
+115 HNVNVMPE
-123 SGFDALFNTWLNL
+123 TEFNAVFNNWLNL
-136 ARQAMQHARQ
+136 ARQAIQYARQ
-146 GDMAQAR
+146 GDQAQAR

-160 SAAFSS
+160 TAAFAT

-183 QLGKDLTAYVEQ
+183 QLGKELTAYVEQ
-195 QKMLTILLILLIL
+195 QKALTIL

-230 PLNQLKAMVSELAS
+230 PLNQLKTMVSELAS

-250 RRLPVSGSNEIGDVA
+250 RRLPVSGNNEIGDVA
-265 LKTNEFISTLQ
+265 VKTNEFISTLQ
-276 AMIGEVQQQLA
+276 KMIGEVQQQLT
-287 ELELAAANIAQKTEL
+287 ELEQAAANIAQKTEL

-325 HAVQEIANNASLT
+325 HAVQEIASNASLT
-338 NGATEDANQ
+338 NGATEDANK

-467 VAETEQHASSASS
+467 VSETEQHASSASS

-540 VRKLVQLV
+540 VRKLVQQV

>member
-1 MSMFMISLKNLSV
+1 MSSLKNLSV

-26 LLIALVGVKSLITV
+26 LLIALVGIKSLTTV

-78 VLLSSQDRP
+78 VLLSSLGRP
-87 VADAEQ
+87 VAEAEQ

-115 HNVSVVRE
+115 HNVSVMPE
-123 SGFDALFNTWLNL
+123 TEFNVVFNNWLNL
-136 ARQAMQHARQ
+136 ARQAMQYARQ
-146 GDMAQAR
+146 GEPAQAR

-160 SAAFSS
+160 TAAFAT

-183 QLGKDLTAYVEQ
+183 QLGKELTAYVER
-195 QKMLTILLILLIL
+195 QKMLTIL

-250 RRLPVSGSNEIGDVA
+250 RRLPVSGSNEIGAVA

-276 AMIGEVQQQLA
+276 TMIGEVQQQLS

-338 NGATEDANQ
+338 NDATEDANK

-467 VAETEQHASSASS
+467 VSETEQHASSASS

>member
-1 MSMFMISLKNLSV
+1 MNSLKNLSV
-14 KLQIALPIVLLA
+14 KLQIALPIVLLS

-40 NGVIAQTDI
+40 NGVIGQTDI
-49 AINNLTPATTAVLNA
+49 AINSLTPATTAVLNA

-78 VLLSSQDRP
+78 VLLSAQSRA
-87 VADAEQ
+87 VADAKK
-93 DFNDNVD
+93 DFDDNVQ
-100 QALQRMKNAANLVRQ
+100 QALDRMKKAAALVRE
-115 HNVSVVRE
+115 HDVSTMADSEFSKV
-123 SGFDALFNTWLNL
+123 FDNWHNL
-136 ARQAMQHARQ
+136 AKQAMQFAQQ
-146 GDMAQAR
+146 GDTAQAR
-153 TVIEGAE
+153 ALIEGSE
-160 SAAFSS
+160 GDAFST

-183 QLGKDLTAYVEQ
+183 QLGKALTAYVDQ
-195 QKMLTILLILLIL
+195 QKTLTIL

-213 VAIAIVTVVFS
+213 VAIAFVTVVFS

-230 PLNQLKAMVSELAS
+230 PLSQLKNMVSELAS

-250 RRLPVSGSNEIGDVA
+250 RRLPVSGNNEIGDVA
-265 LKTNEFISTLQ
+265 VKTNEFIGTLQ
-276 AMIGEVQQQLA
+276 KMMGEVQQQLS
-287 ELELAAANIAQKTEL
+287 ELEQAAANIAQKTEL

-325 HAVQEIANNASLT
+325 HAVQEIASNASLT
-338 NGATEDANQ
+338 NGATEEANK

-366 AKDISQVVKAISDLE
+366 AKDIAQVVKAISDLE

-442 IHDMINRLQHGVSQ
+442 IHDMINRLQHGVSL

-467 VAETEQHASSASS
+467 VTETEQHASSASS

-540 VRKLVQLV
+540 VRKLVQQV
-548 SAQVGRFKV
+548 TAQVGRFKV

>member
-1 MSMFMISLKNLSV
+1 MSSLKNLSV

-26 LLIALVGVKSLITV
+26 LLIALVGIKSLTTV

-64 DRDLYQAELAMREY
+64 DRDLYQAELALREY
-78 VLLSSQDRP
+78 MVLSAGGQST
-87 VADAEQ
+87 ADAEQ
-93 DFNDNVD
+93 DFNDNIE

-115 HNVSVVRE
+115 HDVSVMADAEFNRV
-123 SGFDALFNTWLNL
+123 FDNWLNL
-136 ARQAMQHARQ
+136 ARQAMQYARQ

-153 TVIEGAE
+153 AVLEGAE
-160 SAAFSS
+160 SAAFAT

-183 QLGKDLTAYVEQ
+183 QLGKALTAYVDQ
-195 QKMLTILLILLIL
+195 QKTLTIL

-213 VAIAIVTVVFS
+213 VAIAIITVVFS

-250 RRLPVSGSNEIGDVA
+250 RRLPVSGSNEIGAVA
-265 LKTNEFISTLQ
+265 VKTNEFISTLQ
-276 AMIGEVQQQLA
+276 TMIGEVQQQLS

-338 NGATEDANQ
+338 NDATEDANK

-467 VAETEQHASSASS
+467 VSETEQHASSASS

-540 VRKLVQLV
+540 VRKLVQQV

>member
-1 MSMFMISLKNLSV
+1 MTSLKNMSV
-14 KLQIALPIVLLA
+14 KLQIALPIILLS
-26 LLIALVGVKSLITV
+26 LLIAVVGIKSLVTV

-78 VLLSSQDRP
+78 VLLSSQGRQ
-87 VADAEQ
+87 VDAAMQ
-93 DFNDNVD
+93 DFDDNVK
-100 QALQRMKNAANLVRQ
+100 QALDRMNKASALVRQ
-115 HNVSVVRE
+115 HDVSVMADAEFSKV
-123 SGFDALFNTWLNL
+123 FDNWLNL
-136 ARQAMQHARQ
+136 ARQAMQYAQQ
-146 GDMAQAR
+146 GNAVQAR
-153 TVIEGAE
+153 ALIEGSE
-160 SAAFSS
+160 SAAFST

-177 IDQRAE
+177 IDNRAIV
-183 QLGKDLTAYVEQ
+183 LGKELSAYVSQ
-195 QKMLTILLILLIL
+195 QKTLTIL

-213 VAIAIVTVVFS
+213 IAIAIVTIVFS

-230 PLNQLKAMVSELAS
+230 PLTQLKNMVSELAS

-265 LKTNEFISTLQ
+265 ARTNDFISTLQ
-276 AMIGEVQQQLA
+276 AMMREVQQQLID
-287 ELELAAANIAQKTEL
+287 LEQASSNIAVKTEL
-302 TSNKAGEQT
+302 TSSKAGEQT
-311 SHIEQ
+311 THIEQ

-325 HAVQEIANNASLT
+325 HAVQEIASNASLT
-338 NGATEDANQ
+338 SGATEEANS

-353 KVIRQSMQQINVL
+353 KVIRQSMQQISVL
-366 AKDISQVVKAISDLE
+366 ARDIEQVVQAISNLE

-442 IHDMINRLQHGVSQ
+442 IHDMISRLQNGVSQ
-456 AVSAMDNAKNQ
+456 AVSAMNNAKSQ
-467 VAETEQHASSASS
+467 VTQTEQHAESASG
-480 YLDNIVSGI
+480 YLDHIVAGI
-489 ANINDMATQIAAAT
+489 ANINDMAIQIAAAT

-517 NGISQNANELSDLA
+517 NGISQNANELSDIA
-531 RDTGNDGVR
+531 RETGNDGSR
-540 VRKLVQLV
+540 VRQLVQSV
-548 SAQVGRFKV
+548 SNQVGRFRV

>member
-1 MSMFMISLKNLSV
+1 MSSLKNLSV
-14 KLQIALPIVLLA
+14 KLQIALPIVLLS
-26 LLIALVGVKSLITV
+26 LLIAVVGIKSLITV

-78 VLLSSQDRP
+78 VLLSTQGRQVSAAR
-87 VADAEQ
+87 Q
-93 DFNDNVD
+93 DFDDNVR
-100 QALQRMKNAANLVRQ
+100 QALERMNKASALVRE
-115 HNVSVVRE
+115 HGVSVMSDTEFSKV
-123 SGFDALFNTWLNL
+123 FDSWLTQ
-136 ARQAMQHARQ
+136 AEQAMQYAQQ
-146 GDMAQAR
+146 GNVEQAR
-153 TVIEGAE
+153 SLIEGSE
-160 SAAFSS
+160 SAAFST

-177 IDQRAE
+177 IDSRAII
-183 QLGKDLTAYVEQ
+183 LGNDLSAYVSQ
-195 QKMLTILLILLIL
+195 QKTLTIL

-213 VAIAIVTVVFS
+213 IAIAIVTIVFS

-230 PLNQLKAMVSELAS
+230 PLTQLKNMVSELAR

-265 LKTNEFISTLQ
+265 TKTNDFIITLQ
-276 AMIGEVQQQLA
+276 AMMRDIQQQLI
-287 ELELAAANIAQKTEL
+287 ELEQASTNIAAKTKL
-302 TSNKAGEQT
+302 TSSKAGEQT

-325 HAVQEIANNASLT
+325 HAVQEIAGNASLT
-338 NGATEDANQ
+338 SNATEEANS

-353 KVIRQSMQQINVL
+353 KVIRQSMQQISVL
-366 AKDISQVVKAISDLE
+366 ARDIEQVVQAISNLE

-442 IHDMINRLQHGVSQ
+442 IHDMISRLQNGVSQ
-456 AVSAMDNAKNQ
+456 AVSAMNNAKNQ
-467 VAETEQHASSASS
+467 VAQTEQHAESASG
-480 YLDNIVSGI
+480 YLDNIMAGI
-489 ANINDMATQIAAAT
+489 TNINDMAIQIAAAT

-517 NGISQNANELSDLA
+517 NGISQNANELSAIA
-531 RDTGNDGVR
+531 RETGNDGAR
-540 VRKLVQLV
+540 VRQLVQSV
-548 SAQVGRFKV
+548 SSQVGRFRL